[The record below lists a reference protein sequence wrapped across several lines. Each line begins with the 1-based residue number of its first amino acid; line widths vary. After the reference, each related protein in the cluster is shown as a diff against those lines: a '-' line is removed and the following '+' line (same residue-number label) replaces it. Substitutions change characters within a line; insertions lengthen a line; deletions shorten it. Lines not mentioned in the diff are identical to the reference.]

1 MNLHKISINKLFL
14 LSSILF
20 CFLINLYDPT
30 WFLDSFRSVDPW
42 VYYGTGEYFEYIK
55 IHFSE
60 TYYFRRWTVNLNN
73 LLVSSLF
80 GPFYGKFFLKNI
92 ILFFSIFFL
101 KKIIFLITNNS
112 LVIPFI
118 VIFFI
123 FLLHETIL
131 NNIGTSYVQSESILL
146 FSIYIFLILTHN
158 YETKKLFLITLLIS
172 LLLITHQANIKW
184 ILASLSLFFFNK
196 KFSFE
201 LNQNIIKN
209 ISSIFIWAFIFIL
222 LFDNLVQLF
231 LGIRLDN
238 FFIYSYETAKNVSG
252 PFTKG
257 YDTFYQDLFKLI
269 FRVGYIS
276 GIILS
281 LYLILNFKY
290 LKNEYFKKI
299 SIFYIFLSILILLE
313 PFHKLGYSFN
323 RVNGWSHLLLSLIIS
338 SNLFLN
344 LIADFKIKLVRLD
357 KVIFFKIIKFS
368 SKFLLLCF
376 IFFMNFKIG
385 NYEYNKNRNEINY
398 SEHKKKILQTNIEN
412 KLLTKIAIKE
422 KKRITIID
430 DRPHIG
436 WSINISQLYGMY
448 SALSLGYPPIRVNE
462 PGDKIEPTILETRCN
477 LIDWQLGYAPNLI
490 IAIFTTKNISDT
502 LTMLRDITNN
512 CEFKGDF
519 EYTETINKNLKLFKV
534 KY

>member
-30 WFLDSFRSVDPW
+30 WFLDSFRSIDPW
-42 VYYGTGEYFEYIK
+42 LYYGTGEYFEYLK
-55 IHFSE
+55 IHLSD
-60 TYYFRRWTVNLNN
+60 TYYFRRWIVNLNN

-92 ILFFSIFFL
+92 ILFFSIFFF
-101 KKIIFLITNNS
+101 KKIIFLISNNS
-112 LVIPFI
+112 LIITFTS
-118 VIFFI
+118 IFFI
-123 FLLHETIL
+123 FFLHKTIL
-131 NNIGTSYVQSESILL
+131 HNIGTSYVQSESILL

-158 YETKKLFLITLLIS
+158 NETKKLFLITLIIS

-196 KFSFE
+196 EFSFK

-209 ISSIFIWAFIFIL
+209 ILSIFIWAFIFIL
-222 LFDNLVQLF
+222 LFDNFVQLF

-238 FFIYSYETAKNVSG
+238 FFIFSYETAKNVSG
-252 PFTKG
+252 SFTKG
-257 YDTFYQDLFKLI
+257 YDTFYQDLFKNL
-269 FRVGYIS
+269 FRVGYVS

-281 LYLILNFKY
+281 FYLILNFKY

-313 PFHKLGYSFN
+313 PFHKLGYSIN
-323 RVNGWSHLLLSLIIS
+323 RVNGWPHLLLSLIIS
-338 SNLFLN
+338 SIIFLD
-344 LIADFKIKLVRLD
+344 LIAYFKNKLVKLD
-357 KVIFFKIIKFS
+357 KIISFKIIKLS
-368 SKFLLLCF
+368 SKFLLLFF
-376 IFFMNFKIG
+376 IFFINFKIG
-385 NYEYNKNRNEINY
+385 NYDYNKNRNEINY
-398 SEHKKKILQTNIEN
+398 KEHKKKILQTNIEN
-412 KLLTKIAIKE
+412 RLLTKIAIKE

-448 SALSLGYPPIRVNE
+448 SALSLEYPPSFFS
-462 PGDKIEPTILETRCN
+462 CN
-477 LIDWQLGYAPNLI
+477 LVDWQLGYAPNLI